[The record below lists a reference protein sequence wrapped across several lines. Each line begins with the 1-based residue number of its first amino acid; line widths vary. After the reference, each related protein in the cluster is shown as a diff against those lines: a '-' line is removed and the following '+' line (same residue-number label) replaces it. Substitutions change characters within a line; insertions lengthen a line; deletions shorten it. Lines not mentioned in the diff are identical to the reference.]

1 MTENYKKRIKTIEKI
16 EQNDIIK
23 IIVRTIGGK
32 AIMFLKGREKAYGEV
47 FKENFQNRKD
57 QKENY
62 DIVYCCHRIDVN
74 RNNIGGNYVVLYD
87 KAV

>member
-1 MTENYKKRIKTIEKI
+1 
-16 EQNDIIK
+16 
-23 IIVRTIGGK
+23 
-32 AIMFLKGREKAYGEV
+32 MFLKGREKAYGEV

-87 KAV
+87 KACIMQHWKTMDFHRGILERQ

>member
-1 MTENYKKRIKTIEKI
+1 
-16 EQNDIIK
+16 
-23 IIVRTIGGK
+23 
-32 AIMFLKGREKAYGEV
+32 MFLKGREKAYGEV

-74 RNNIGGNYVVLYD
+74 RNNIGCSIRQGSIMQHWKTMDFHRGILERQ
-87 KAV
+87 

>member
-1 MTENYKKRIKTIEKI
+1 MVQYLKKIFRTE
-16 EQNDIIK
+16 
-23 IIVRTIGGK
+23 
-32 AIMFLKGREKAYGEV
+32 
-47 FKENFQNRKD
+47 KD

>member
-1 MTENYKKRIKTIEKI
+1 
-16 EQNDIIK
+16 
-23 IIVRTIGGK
+23 
-32 AIMFLKGREKAYGEV
+32 MFLKGSEKAYGEV